1 MGPAGD
7 IYASWVGVTGES
19 HHAWL
24 VWDEVLL
31 IFLPGAGL
39 NTPIPSTPP
48 HPPNLYLLN
57 SWNYK
62 HELPCPTSFFLSFFP
77 PALFC
82 VGYFWERV
90 SPSICLGW
98 PQTAILLISAS
109 WVVRITGWHPA
120 LWSIFIFPFMV
131 LFGVYLDYDK
141 LGDRLISL
149 GHQLLGRQ
157 TIYQYKHTDIK
168 VY

>member
-1 MGPAGD
+1 MEQSSVNGFD
-7 IYASWVGVTGES
+7 SQR
-19 HHAWL
+19 
-24 VWDEVLL
+24 
-31 IFLPGAGL
+31 
-39 NTPIPSTPP
+39 N
-48 HPPNLYLLN
+48 YLLEGLIQAQN
-57 SWNYK
+57 
-62 HELPCPTSFFLSFFP
+62 PFFRLEWTVWSSMALWSIYFLWQYWYTVSVWVLGRCSTTWAPP

-149 GHQLLGRQ
+149 GHQLLGRH